1 MENETSLC
9 NTEFF
14 ILMALFGVLRNIVSQ
29 GSCFFCVLPPF
40 PTLPSQFSKVWE
52 EEKILFRQS
61 AHLLA
66 GHHKVTKLVTR
77 VGFIWTR
84 LASLA
89 VSCSLENTDSPSF

>member
-1 MENETSLC
+1 MKPHSVIQNFLFLWPCSGSYVTS
-9 NTEFF
+9 FPK
-14 ILMALFGVLRNIVSQ
+14 VVV
-29 GSCFFCVLPPF
+29 FFCVLPPF

-77 VGFIWTR
+77 AGFIWTR

-89 VSCSLENTDSPSF
+89 LSCSLENTDSPSF